1 MLNMPDTPLVSIIMN
16 CYNGERYLSEAI
28 NSVYSQTYKNWEIIL
43 WDNAS
48 TDNTAEIAQ
57 SYDKKLK
64 YFRSQETTV
73 LGEARVCA
81 VEKSRGQYLA
91 FLDCDD
97 FWEVDKL
104 EEQISL
110 FDNNKDIGMVYGRT
124 RIINHNSKD
133 YIDMKGVILP
143 TGNVF
148 NLLAKKEAFIIFS
161 SIIIDKTAYKKIG
174 GFDKALAGSMD
185 YALYLGISNNYLI
198 DAVQDVCCNYR
209 VHSNN
214 LSHKISIVIAQESVD
229 ILKAYLPDTRAYY
242 GLKYLYAALV
252 VANIKERKYMHAL
265 ALMLRYRVAFRVLKR
280 LYNYLFSKHS

>member
-28 NSVYSQTYKNWEIIL
+28 NSVYSQTYKNWEIIF

-110 FDNNKDIGMVYGRT
+110 FDKNKDT
-124 RIINHNSKD
+124 TK
-133 YIDMKGVILP
+133 L
-143 TGNVF
+143 
-148 NLLAKKEAFIIFS
+148 
-161 SIIIDKTAYKKIG
+161 
-174 GFDKALAGSMD
+174 
-185 YALYLGISNNYLI
+185 
-198 DAVQDVCCNYR
+198 
-209 VHSNN
+209 
-214 LSHKISIVIAQESVD
+214 
-229 ILKAYLPDTRAYY
+229 
-242 GLKYLYAALV
+242 
-252 VANIKERKYMHAL
+252 
-265 ALMLRYRVAFRVLKR
+265 
-280 LYNYLFSKHS
+280 